1 MSTAPLTLIS
11 GGSRGLGLA
20 LVEHLLARGDAV
32 ATFSRSGSAALSALA
47 KAHPGRLVT
56 EPLDITDSAA
66 IGGFIARVADRF
78 GRLDHCIANAAI
90 AHEGVLATMRDDEID
105 AMLAVNLRGAI
116 VLIRECV
123 RQMLA
128 APAVGPVPD
137 RSITVVS
144 SVVAENG
151 SPGLSVY
158 AATKRSAELLSH
170 TYAHL
175 FAIPQTGLRFFTV
188 YGPWGRPDMAAFIF
202 TRKILAGEPIDV
214 FNNGDMRRDFTY
226 IDDITAGVVAALD
239 RPPAGPGVPLRLY
252 NLGNSRVEPL
262 MRFIEILQDALG
274 KKADIRFGPM
284 QAGDVQATSAD
295 IGPAM
300 QDLGFAPRTSIAEG
314 LPRFVGWY
322 RSYYGA

>member
-1 MSTAPLTLIS
+1 
-11 GGSRGLGLA
+11 
-20 LVEHLLARGDAV
+20 
-32 ATFSRSGSAALSALA
+32 
-47 KAHPGRLVT
+47 
-56 EPLDITDSAA
+56 
-66 IGGFIARVADRF
+66 
-78 GRLDHCIANAAI
+78 
-90 AHEGVLATMRDDEID
+90 
-105 AMLAVNLRGAI
+105 
-116 VLIRECV
+116 
-123 RQMLA
+123 
-128 APAVGPVPD
+128 
-137 RSITVVS
+137 
-144 SVVAENG
+144 
-151 SPGLSVY
+151 
-158 AATKRSAELLSH
+158 
-170 TYAHL
+170 
-175 FAIPQTGLRFFTV
+175 
-188 YGPWGRPDMAAFIF
+188 FIF

-284 QAGDVQATSAD
+284 QAGDVQETSAD